1 MSISSIAFD
10 LRSRIRGLIRVS
22 LAAVGVVG
30 TSACAA
36 PDQTTQTTQPDPQWS
51 ALTIRVTTTC
61 NGLLLG
67 DQVGVTVDNADW
79 GYIAV
84 GGSKTVNVRPDW
96 HRVYGVASARSG
108 GGRWDWGPT
117 SIYVPAPSYTYALNC

>member
-22 LAAVGVVG
+22 LAAIGVVG
-30 TSACAA
+30 MSACAV
-36 PDQTTQTTQPDPQWS
+36 PDQTTQPDPQWS

-61 NGLLLG
+61 NGLLVG
-67 DQVGVTVDNADW
+67 DRVAVTVDNADW

-84 GGSKTVNVRPDW
+84 GGSETVNVRPGW
-96 HRVYGVASARSG
+96 HMLHGVASLRSG
-108 GGRWDWGPT
+108 GGQLEWGPT
-117 SIYVPAPSYTYALNC
+117 SKYVPAPSYTYALDC